1 MASVLWVIVEFE
13 DVEVVDWDAAERAVG
28 HVRGTTVWVDVVESE
43 DEDEE
48 VEGAGET
55 TRGVDADERLG
66 ERDGDEGRWDNKA

>member
-1 MASVLWVIVEFE
+1 VIVEFE
-13 DVEVVDWDAAERAVG
+13 DMEVVDWDAAEMG